1 MARTSSRAPSPT
13 SCRQNRDVPSRAP
26 VSIGAAGATIAHFGS
41 SDLNTLVDY
50 FIYYRIARATQDQYF
65 PVVVAMQSEILR
77 RTSVRGRLKR
87 KSAGD
92 DTWMEIYEGV
102 HQRLLFEAAMADCV
116 IRFGLEAFLADGAER
131 HVEIFHDPLA

>member
-1 MARTSSRAPSPT
+1 M
-13 SCRQNRDVPSRAP
+13 
-26 VSIGAAGATIAHFGS
+26 
-41 SDLNTLVDY
+41 NTLVDY
-50 FIYYRIARATQDQYF
+50 FVYYRIAPATQGDYV

-87 KSAGD
+87 KSGND

-102 HQRLLFEAAMADCV
+102 HQRLLFDATLADCV
-116 IRFGLEAFLADGAER
+116 IRFGLDAFLADGAQR